1 MASINKVII
10 VGRLGKEPELKD
22 VGQSQVCKFSVATS
36 EKWTDKNGQKQERTE
51 WHNIVVWGKLADI
64 CGTYLKKG
72 SEVYIEGK
80 LQTESYE
87 KDGQKKYITNIVAAT
102 VQFIGGGDR
111 KSTRLNSSHVK
122 RSRMP
127 SSA

>member
-102 VQFIGGGDR
+102 VQFIGGGSGGGASEGGNYASDEDI
-111 KSTRLNSSHVK
+111 
-122 RSRMP
+122 P
-127 SSA
+127 F

>member
-102 VQFIGGGDR
+102 VDR
-111 KSTRLNSSHVK
+111 KSTRLNSSHT
-122 RSRMP
+122 
-127 SSA
+127 